1 MSEICCFFQ
10 FFFKIEKIKSS
21 AEILIV
27 SNIIIQSIMQTS
39 NEMTNFECVGYF
51 HQVFGH
57 PKHDNLQTNVL
68 VENPKLVQLRIN
80 LIKEEIGEL
89 AKAIKDKDM
98 VEVIDG
104 LGDILYVVYGAGHA
118 FGINL
123 DNFFKCVCASKKV
136 FGNLC
141 GITDKSMAKSNFELC
156 CEIKESDKYP
166 DCISTKY
173 FLDHMPDFVQSLFS
187 CIENEFVRFWRAC
200 LTNNMTEVINS
211 LGELLYTTYSMAC
224 CINIDMDLAFKIV
237 HESNMT
243 KTCKSEQE
251 AMESVEHYKT
261 EPGFETAN
269 VKYRPS
275 QAGPFYVMY
284 NADTGKILKS
294 KYFSKPDFTVF
305 F

>member
-1 MSEICCFFQ
+1 
-10 FFFKIEKIKSS
+10 
-21 AEILIV
+21 
-27 SNIIIQSIMQTS
+27 MQTS

-89 AKAIKDKDM
+89 ARAIKDNDM

-123 DNFFKCVCASKKV
+123 DRFFECLCASQIV
-136 FGNLC
+136 YSGLY
-141 GITDKSMAKSNFELC
+141 GITRKSMAKSNFERC
-156 CEIKESDKYP
+156 CEIESHRMPRYTNEIEK
-166 DCISTKY
+166 
-173 FLDHMPDFVQSLFS
+173 FLDERPEMAHRYFGL
-187 CIENEFVRFWRAC
+187 IEKEFVRFWGAC
-200 LTNNMTEVINS
+200 LTNNMGEVIQS
-211 LGELLYTTYSMAC
+211 LGTLLYATYSMAY

-305 F
+305 FK

>member
-1 MSEICCFFQ
+1 
-10 FFFKIEKIKSS
+10 
-21 AEILIV
+21 
-27 SNIIIQSIMQTS
+27 MQTS
-39 NEMTNFECVGYF
+39 TQMTNFECVGYF
-51 HQVFGH
+51 HRVFGH
-57 PKHDNLQTNVL
+57 PKHDILQSNVL

-80 LIKEEIGEL
+80 LIREEIGEL
-89 AKAIKDKDM
+89 WKAIEDNDM

-123 DNFFKCVCASKKV
+123 DRFFECVCASKEVYGK
-136 FGNLC
+136 FY
-141 GITDKSMAKSNFELC
+141 GITRQSMARSNFERC
-156 CEIKESDKYP
+156 CEVEVHKNYGRNVQLSFRKNFLIERP
-166 DCISTKY
+166 DVVRVLFGYIEKY
-173 FLDHMPDFVQSLFS
+173 F
-187 CIENEFVRFWRAC
+187 IEFWRSC

-211 LGELLYTTYSMAC
+211 LGELLYNTYSMAYYMG
-224 CINIDMDLAFKIV
+224 IDMDLAFKIV

-305 F
+305 FK